1 MVTRKNL
8 KKKFALISVYDKKK
22 LKYLCSNLSE
32 NNYSFISSGSTGER
46 IRSLGFK
53 CLDIAKVTKINQM
66 FDGRIKTLNHLIYA
80 SLLYVRDNNN
90 HKKQFLSLKIPEI
103 DIVVVNLYPFE
114 KYVKKNESKK
124 IIEMIDIGGPSLLR
138 AASKNFK
145 FITPII
151 NIDDYKS
158 LVVNLKKNNGITDI
172 SFRRKMANK
181 VFNQTSIYDKIICS
195 WFNEGKKKKN

>member
-53 CLDIAKVTKINQM
+53 SLDIAKVTKINQM

-90 HKKQFLSLKIPEI
+90 HKKQFMSLKVPEI

-114 KYVKKNESKK
+114 KYIKKNESKK

-138 AASKNFK
+138 AASKNFNY
-145 FITPII
+145 ITPVMFIEDYNKLI
-151 NIDDYKS
+151 NNIK
-158 LVVNLKKNNGITDI
+158 VNNGVTDI
-172 SFRRKMANK
+172 KFRKMMASK
-181 VFNQTSIYDKIICS
+181 VFKETSKYDKIIAK
-195 WFNEGKKKKN
+195 WFNENKK